1 MLSTRE
7 AYGAALASLADQYKF
22 YVFDSDLAKATQTA
36 VFGKKCPDRFI
47 DMGIAEANMMSHA
60 AGFAASGA
68 TVFASTFAQF
78 AAGRAYDQVRNSIA
92 YPNLNVKIG
101 ATHGG
106 VLIGADGGS
115 HQCIEDL
122 SLMRII
128 PNMVVLS
135 PADEAETYKC
145 VEAAIEHTGCV
156 YLRFSRFA
164 AGQVYASPEE
174 CPFEIG
180 KGIVLRDGT
189 DVTLIGIGDLVPRCM
204 EAAIE
209 LEKKGIS
216 AAVIDMACLKPIDK
230 ELILRYAKK
239 TGCFVTA
246 EDHNVIGGLCGAVS
260 EVLSQNCP
268 VPLEAVGV
276 ADTFGRSGEPAELA
290 EVFGLTAAN
299 IVAQAKKAV
308 MRKSALR

>member
-7 AYGAALASLADQYKF
+7 AYGAALAAMADKHDF
-22 YVFDSDLAKATQTA
+22 FVFDSDLAKATQTV
-36 VFGKKCPDRFI
+36 VFAKKCPDRFI

-78 AAGRAYDQVRNSIA
+78 AAGRAYDQIRNSIA

-122 SLMRII
+122 SLMRTI
-128 PNMVVLS
+128 PNMVVLC

-145 VEAAIEHTGCV
+145 VEAAIKHDGCV

-164 AGQVYASPEE
+164 AGQVYASQED

-180 KGIVLRDGT
+180 KGIVVRDGS
-189 DVTLIGIGDLVPRCM
+189 DVTLVGTGDLLPRCVDAA
-204 EAAIE
+204 EALAKE
-209 LEKKGIS
+209 GIS
-216 AAVIDMACLKPIDK
+216 AAVIDMACIKPIDR
-230 ELILRYAKK
+230 ELLIRYAGK

-246 EDHNVIGGLCGAVS
+246 EDHNVIGGLCSAVS
-260 EVLSQNCP
+260 EVLTQNCP

-276 ADTFGRSGEPAELA
+276 CDCFGCSGEPPELA
-290 EVFGLTAAN
+290 EAYGLTTDR
-299 IVAQAKKAV
+299 VVESAKRALS
-308 MRKSALR
+308 RKGAR